1 LVEGAAAKP
10 PHPDTKTRGLWPRV
24 LVSTAHHNLRSADCY
39 TVYVSTFT
47 LIYIF
52 FDKYAVPFLF
62 AVGLFYFL
70 YGCIEYFIIGKGGD
84 EERSQHGRELFLK
97 SIAWF
102 FLSLL
107 LYLLVIFV
115 GWLTSLSLTGVINPG
130 PSGGG
135 VDVNQDSRVLPIPNV
150 PTR

>member
-1 LVEGAAAKP
+1 MA
-10 PHPDTKTRGLWPRV
+10 
-24 LVSTAHHNLRSADCY
+24 
-39 TVYVSTFT
+39 TFA

-52 FDKYAVPFLF
+52 FQKYVIPFVF
-62 AVGLFYFL
+62 AVGLLYFL

-102 FLSLL
+102 AMALL
-107 LYLLVIFV
+107 LFAMVAFI
-115 GWLTSLSLTGVINPG
+115 GWLGTLSFTA
-130 PSGGG
+130 PSGPTPPQGG
-135 VDVNQDSRVLPIPNV
+135 VDVNQEDRLLEVPNV